1 MIEVSI
7 DSIRVSLI
15 THHRV
20 VVLKE
25 QKSERYLPI
34 WIGPFEADA
43 ITIQLQ
49 GVQVQ
54 RPMTHDLLKSLI
66 DHVDARV
73 AHILVSA
80 LKDDTYFAQIS
91 VDLDGRRVE
100 VDSRPSDALALA
112 VRAGVPIYVSEEVM
126 ERAGVIPGQEKEGS
140 EPLGEGPA
148 TREGAAPLTKEEGDK
163 LSAFRE
169 FVEGLDIEDLGEDD
183 K

>member
-25 QKSERYLPI
+25 QDSGRYLPI

-54 RPMTHDLLKSLI
+54 RPMTHDLLKSML
-66 DHVDARV
+66 DQLDATVSRV
-73 AHILVSA
+73 VVSD
-80 LKDDTYFAQIS
+80 LREDTYFAQIE
-91 VDLDGRRVE
+91 VQVNGQMVM

-112 VRAGVPIYVSEEVM
+112 VRAGVPIFVAEEVM
-126 ERAGVIPGQEKEGS
+126 ERAGVVPGEEKEGRT
-140 EPLGEGPA
+140 PMGEGPA
-148 TREGAAPLTKEEGDK
+148 AREGAAPLSKEEEDK

-169 FVEGLDIEDLGEDD
+169 FVEGLDIDDLGEDGG
-183 K
+183 